1 MSIASNHSHSL
12 QSTFLLLYSSLVRTM
27 FYFIQVHSFLQPP
40 MEGVVLQTYGAGN
53 MPDLRTDLMKEF
65 TTASERGVI
74 IVNCTQCASGHVTDK
89 YAAGRVS

>member
-1 MSIASNHSHSL
+1 
-12 QSTFLLLYSSLVRTM
+12 M